1 MSIRNNISYHNSE
14 SPEST
19 LNVKY
24 KYKEGTKTLELN
36 QKHMHRYNNILPKIN
51 SKSSLLRQQ
60 HFNSYTNENMDF
72 FRLDYLKECDR
83 NHFHNKY
90 MNNLTPINRNENFD
104 KLKEAGEKI
113 KYIDSIKNNF
123 LLKSNKINN
132 NMNKDEFFKDNLY
145 TSEKMINNNFYK
157 KVNNKYTNESLSNN
171 HNYNNN
177 YETPYNISNK
187 RFGRFNNIFNNVEK
201 EKINKNISIDVPLY
215 SGAYLSNMND
225 YSIHEN
231 HCSTPYN
238 MKNNSKNISKLSI
251 LSKQSH
257 LFCKE
262 AINNDNPTLFFKVY
276 DYNFKKDGFKKQ
288 NNIFS
293 DYAQNLYKGGYFTR
307 ELEPNINNG
316 NKGNYTPSKKI
327 NLNENLLSFSTKK

>member
-1 MSIRNNISYHNSE
+1 MSIKNNISYHNSE
-14 SPEST
+14 SPESP

-24 KYKEGTKTLELN
+24 KYKEGTKTLELS
-36 QKHMHRYNNILPKIN
+36 QSSLPKYNNILPKIN
-51 SKSSLLRQQ
+51 NKSSILRQQ

-90 MNNLTPINRNENFD
+90 MNNLIPINRNENFD

-145 TSEKMINNNFYK
+145 TSEKIINNNFYK
-157 KVNNKYTNESLSNN
+157 KINNRYNNKSMSNNHN

-177 YETPYNISNK
+177 CETPNIISNK
-187 RFGRFNNIFNNVEK
+187 SFGRVHNIFNKVEK
-201 EKINKNISIDVPLY
+201 RKNNKNITIDVPEY

-231 HCSTPYN
+231 HCNTPYN
-238 MKNNSKNISKLSI
+238 MINNNKNISKISI

-257 LFCKE
+257 LFCKD

-276 DYNFKKDGFKKQ
+276 DYNVNKDGFKKQ

-293 DYAQNLYKGGYFTR
+293 NYVQNSHKGLYFTR
-307 ELEPNINNG
+307 ELEPNIYNG
-316 NKGNYTPSKKI
+316 NKGNYTPPKKI
-327 NLNENLLSFSTKK
+327 I